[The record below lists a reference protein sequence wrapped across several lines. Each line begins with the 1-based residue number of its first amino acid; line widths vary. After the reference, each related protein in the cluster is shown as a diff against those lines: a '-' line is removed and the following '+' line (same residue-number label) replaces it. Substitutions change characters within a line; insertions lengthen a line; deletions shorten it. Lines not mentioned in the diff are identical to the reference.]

1 MKKILAIFTTVML
14 LGCTTNHDEVVVT
27 MKSVKSTAISK
38 EQALK
43 NLYGELKLL
52 YGETRT
58 DGSQRTVKSIKPLKG
73 AITRSG
79 NALDNDL
86 LYIVEFEEGQGSA
99 VLAADTRLKPVIAVL
114 DSDVFTAQDF
124 ASDDME
130 DISVYMAS
138 LITDYAEGA
147 ASVAS
152 VGLLPAPGHTVVDT
166 IYYSNIPPMLKT
178 KWHQESPY
186 NDLCLLSNGDTTV
199 AGCAAIAIAQFAYY
213 HKSPDTING
222 YDVDW
227 ELLSNCEYGA
237 MQPTDFNGGLI
248 GGGTIGGGL
257 IGDGLIG
264 GGNISFDPYVLAK
277 AEVANFVY
285 NIGIAI
291 GLDYTSGSVG
301 ASIYQMDNC
310 LYRFGYEC
318 TLMQYSSYAAKN
330 IVSNDKPVIVV
341 GFNSVGFG
349 HAWLIDGW
357 KECIIRTTT
366 ALPLPEGPVGS
377 VEPEYEITEVYF
389 NRIHCNFGW
398 DGKCDGYYNG
408 DVFDCRYENE
418 YIEPGIGDK
427 PTARPGVGYY
437 FNTDLYMYSY

>member
-1 MKKILAIFTTVML
+1 M
-14 LGCTTNHDEVVVT
+14 
-27 MKSVKSTAISK
+27 
-38 EQALK
+38 
-43 NLYGELKLL
+43 
-52 YGETRT
+52 
-58 DGSQRTVKSIKPLKG
+58 
-73 AITRSG
+73 
-79 NALDNDL
+79 
-86 LYIVEFEEGQGSA
+86 EFEEGQGSA
-99 VLAADTRLKPVIAVL
+99 VLAADTRLDPVIAVL
-114 DSDVFTAQDF
+114 DNSVLTAEDF

-130 DISVYMAS
+130 NISVYMAS

-186 NDLCLLSNGDTTV
+186 NDLCLLSNGETTV

-237 MQPTDFNGGLI
+237 MQPTDFNGGMI
-248 GGGTIGGGL
+248 GGGTIGGN
-257 IGDGLIG
+257 LIG
-264 GGNISFDPYVLAK
+264 GGISFDPYVFAK
-277 AEVANFVY
+277 AEVARFVY
-285 NIGIAI
+285 NTGIAI
-291 GLDYTSGSVG
+291 GLDYTAGGVG

-318 TLMQYSSYAAKN
+318 TLTQYSSYAAKN
-330 IVSNDKPVIVV
+330 IVSNNKPVIVV
-341 GFNSVGFG
+341 GYNSVGSG

-357 KECIIRTTT
+357 KECMIRTTT
-366 ALPLPEGPVGS
+366 ALPLPEGPVGT
-377 VEPEYEITEVYF
+377 VEPEYEITEAYF

-398 DGKCDGYYNG
+398 GGKCDGYYIG

-427 PTARPGVGYY
+427 PTARPGAEYY
-437 FNTDLYMYSY
+437 FNTNLRMFSY